1 MSPPNSVAINT
12 YGIPGNGAIAST
24 GGDGNYTNRGVPYDD
39 RGHLD
44 GARVEVISC
53 ECKLPAFA
61 TRDPSEGPLSRG
73 VLDQVPPYA
82 KKDCNV
88 KHEAQESGHPF
99 LNANK
104 ARRHVRVYSL
114 LETNTYHHVFQAYLL
129 RRVLLCDPAPSVSIS
144 RALGWT
150 TCGIPEP
157 CGAKVGT
164 PGVPVLDCQRAD
176 GDDKGNEGPSQCKYP
191 PLAPRRYTR
200 PQE

>member
-24 GGDGNYTNRGVPYDD
+24 GGDGKYTNRGVPHDD

-44 GARVEVISC
+44 GARVEIISC
-53 ECKLPAFA
+53 ECKLPAFV
-61 TRDPSEGPLSRG
+61 TRDPSEGPLPRG

-88 KHEAQESGHPF
+88 KHEAKESGHPF

-104 ARRHVRVYSL
+104 ARRQDGDMCMSMLSWRK
-114 LETNTYHHVFQAYLL
+114 NTYHHVFQAYLL
-129 RRVLLCDPAPSVSIS
+129 RRVTLCDPAPSVSIS

-150 TCGIPEP
+150 TCGTPEP
-157 CGAKVGT
+157 RRAKVGT
-164 PGVPVLDCQRAD
+164 AGVLVLDCQRAD
-176 GDDKGNEGPSQCKYP
+176 GDDKGNERPSQCK
-191 PLAPRRYTR
+191 
-200 PQE
+200 